1 MANLSFPDV
10 TAPEYPLKESVEDN
24 LIKSAMENGVVK
36 TRPRFTKVRR
46 SFELEW
52 SLLNDDSKDALEQFF
67 LSKTKCG
74 SLPFKWPH
82 PYSEKSYVVR
92 FDGPPSFSL
101 KMKDYWQ
108 VSIKLQEV

>member
-10 TAPEYPLKESVEDN
+10 TAPEYPLKETFEDN

-36 TRPRFTKVRR
+36 TRPRLTKVRR
-46 SFELEW
+46 SLESEW
-52 SLLNDDSKDALEQFF
+52 SLLNNDSKDALEQFF

-74 SLPFKWPH
+74 SLPFKWLH

>member
-1 MANLSFPDV
+1 MAKLSFPDV
-10 TAPEYPLKESVEDN
+10 TAPEYPLKETFEDN
-24 LIKSAMENGVVK
+24 LIKSSMENGVVK

-52 SLLNDDSKDALEQFF
+52 SLLNNDSKDALEQFF
-67 LSKTKCG
+67 LSKTNCG

-82 PYSEKSYVVR
+82 PYSKKSYVVR